1 MHASL
6 FSGFGAADLAA
17 TWMGWDNA
25 FWCEIDDF
33 PRRVLEYWFP
43 ESIGY
48 GNIKETDFTEWRG
61 KIDVLSGGFPCQP
74 FSVVG
79 RRKGKDDD
87 RYLWPEMLR
96 AIREIQPTWVVG
108 ENVAGILSMVQ
119 PGCEAE
125 VEHQAALF
133 EATDKE
139 TILEQEYVVET
150 ICRDIEQ
157 EGYTIQ
163 PVVIPACAVGAP
175 HRRDRIFFIAYCAD
189 AGTESLQRKGE
200 DGVYRSEITSD
211 TNGHDAGR
219 SGYEEVECQ
228 TGKSQ
233 TKEREWVRCNA
244 KRIGKKRTI
253 ADSKCAESGQ
263 VQQEIQSEQPEW
275 NSVDGTGDEWDVTN
289 AMRGEK
295 QFSKSTNRYY
305 QRTWRNFPTQPPVCR
320 RDDGL
325 PFDVERLTIS
335 FPRWREG
342 SIKGYGNA
350 IVPQVMY
357 EIFKAINQE
366 K

>member
-1 MHASL
+1 MGKKVHASL

-74 FSVVG
+74 FSVAG

-108 ENVAGILSMVQ
+108 ENVVGILSMVQ
-119 PGCEAE
+119 PGHEAE

-133 EATDKE
+133 EATDKK

-175 HRRDRIFFIAYCAD
+175 HRRDRVFFIAHRAD
-189 AGTESLQRKGE
+189 AGSKSMQCEGE
-200 DGVYRSEITSD
+200 NGTDQPSVASD
-211 TNGHDAGR
+211 TNSKRCDDWSDNWEKRPVCHNEERDTQENKSKRAERKCRTCENGEIVTYSQSTRSEGECEYRQRKIQFNGR
-219 SGYEEVECQ
+219 NSEKMQ
-228 TGKSQ
+228 S
-233 TKEREWVRCNA
+233 RW
-244 KRIGKKRTI
+244 
-253 ADSKCAESGQ
+253 Q
-263 VQQEIQSEQPEW
+263 V
-275 NSVDGTGDEWDVTN
+275 
-289 AMRGEK
+289 
-295 QFSKSTNRYY
+295 
-305 QRTWRNFPTQPPVCR
+305 FPTQPPVCR

-335 FPRWREG
+335 FPKWREG